1 MKLLPQRAKSLL
13 DKERDEAISV
23 VLSAIIEISHLIA
36 IFRGHVNFD
45 KQEPINST
53 STYDIKIKYVFV

>member
-13 DKERDEAISV
+13 DKEVNEALST
-23 VLSAIIEISHLIA
+23 VLTALVEIVYNIA
-36 IFRGHVNFD
+36 YMQTYVNLSD
-45 KQEPINST
+45 RQLVNST